1 MNGPSYHYLQ
11 VQEHLERLKLAQA
24 VNVLDRVA
32 EAATQG
38 QWSYVEFLGK
48 LLEEEIAVRQERRL
62 VVKQRLAHFP
72 WVKTVD
78 QFDFAF
84 QPGVDEKKIRDL
96 ATLRFVERADVVL
109 LTGPPG
115 VGKTHLAIGLG
126 MEAIR
131 AGYSVYF
138 QTLSE
143 LADQVPRDRSDPKWA
158 ERLRV
163 LSYPKLLII
172 DEVGYVP
179 LDPTAAYFVFMLVCR
194 RYEKGA
200 MIWTSNKG
208 FSEWASVF
216 AGDEVLTAAILD
228 RLLHH
233 GTVVNIRGQS
243 YRLREK
249 TRAGTIVS
257 QDRDSRDDKTMA
269 NMLRSVPNRSGEFQV
284 AKNGEN

>member
-1 MNGPSYHYLQ
+1 MSALAEATGLTYLELQ
-11 VQEHLERLKLAQA
+11 GHLQRLKLTQA
-24 VNVLDRVA
+24 LTAVDRLA
-32 EAATQG
+32 DEASRG
-38 QWSYVEFLGK
+38 QWSYIEFVGK
-48 LLEEEIAVRQERRL
+48 LLAEEVAAREERRL
-62 VVKQRLAHFP
+62 TMKQRLAHFP
-72 WVKTVD
+72 WLKTLD
-78 QFDFAF
+78 QYDFAF
-84 QPGVDEKKIRDL
+84 QPGLDEKAIREL
-96 ATLRFVERADVVL
+96 ATLRFMAQAGVVI

-131 AGYSVYF
+131 AGYSAYF
-138 QTLSE
+138 ITLSE
-143 LADQVPRDRSDPKWA
+143 LADQVPRERSDPKWG

-163 LSYPKLLII
+163 LSTPPLLIV

-179 LDPTAAYFVFMLVCR
+179 LDSVASYFVFSLVCR

-200 MIWTSNKG
+200 MVWTSNKG

-233 GTVVNIRGQS
+233 GTVVNIRGRS

-249 TRAGTIVS
+249 LQAGTLGS
-257 QDRDSRDDKTMA
+257 SATKTETR
-269 NMLRSVPNRSGEFQV
+269 LSGE
-284 AKNGEN
+284 G